1 MLLIVLNCKTRERYE
16 NKQKAGIPLPEHMKH
31 KSFSLQVVSKKNCFF
46 HGFIDAGVNI
56 EMLIAAGEPKYNI

>member
-1 MLLIVLNCKTRERYE
+1 MLLIVLNCKTRKRYE
-16 NKQKAGIPLPEHMKH
+16 NKQKAGMPEHMKH

>member
-16 NKQKAGIPLPEHMKH
+16 NKQKAGIPEHMKY
-31 KSFSLQVVSKKNCFF
+31 KSFSLQVVSKKKVLFY
-46 HGFIDAGVNI
+46 GFIDAGVNI

>member
-16 NKQKAGIPLPEHMKH
+16 NKQKAGMARAYENKN
-31 KSFSLQVVSKKNCFF
+31 FSLQVVEQEKLLFY
-46 HGFIDAGVNI
+46 GFIDAGVNI